1 MAMLWSFALTPVFSQ
16 QKLVFKDGTTEVVE
30 RYEVKGD
37 RVRFKSVERNEW
49 EEVPLDLVDLE
60 ATRKMNEREPQ
71 EGRPRLEK
79 PPEAS
84 KNDSANQTPN
94 TSRTPPDMDVEVAPG
109 VRLPDT
115 YGLFVW
121 DGKKLL
127 QLVESGTRK
136 KDDRK
141 KTIINMVA
149 PAPILKQ
156 KYTIQLDG
164 PTADIQIQ
172 TTSPVIYIHL
182 PGDRGGDL
190 SLFHMMVTKSARILK
205 EVSHSQITGGDSEK
219 SQEYILTPSI
229 RIADDVYKMS
239 PTKPL
244 AVGEYCILELSE
256 SQNRLPPAVWDFSI
270 AK

>member
-1 MAMLWSFALTPVFSQ
+1 MAMFWLYALTPVFPQ
-16 QKLVFKDGTTEVVE
+16 QKLVYKDGTTEIVE

-37 RVRFKSVERNEW
+37 RVRFKSLERNEW

-60 ATRKMNEREPQ
+60 ATRKVNEKEPQ
-71 EGRPRLEK
+71 EVRPRHDK
-79 PPEAS
+79 APDAS
-84 KNDSANQTPN
+84 KNDSANQAPN
-94 TSRTPPDMDVEVAPG
+94 TPRTLQDVEVAPG
-109 VRLPDT
+109 VKLPDA

-121 DGKKLL
+121 DGKKLV
-127 QLVESGTRK
+127 QLAESGTRK

-164 PTADIQIQ
+164 PTSDIQIQ
-172 TTSPVIYIHL
+172 ITSPVIYIHL

-219 SQEYILTPSI
+219 SQEYIVTPSF
-229 RIADDVYKMS
+229 RIADEVYKMS
-239 PTKPL
+239 PAKPL
-244 AVGEYCILELSE
+244 PVGEYYILELAE
-256 SQNRLPPAVWDFSI
+256 SQNRLTPTVWDFSI
-270 AK
+270 AR